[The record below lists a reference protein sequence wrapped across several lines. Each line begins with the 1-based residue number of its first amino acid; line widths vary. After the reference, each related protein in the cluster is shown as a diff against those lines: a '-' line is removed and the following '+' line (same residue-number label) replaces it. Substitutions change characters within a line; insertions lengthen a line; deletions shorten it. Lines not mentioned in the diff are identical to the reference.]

1 MPELTDMQC
10 LVALDDCGIGWV
22 LVRSRHMEDT
32 EILPEQRADDSGI
45 EPEWARGLKV
55 GVYKLTLRTRRP
67 PSHDGEISIYASD
80 VATLWAYE

>member
-10 LVALDDCGIGWV
+10 LVALDDSGVGWV
-22 LVRSRHMEDT
+22 LVRSRHIEDT
-32 EILPEQRADDSGI
+32 NLLAEYRADDNGI
-45 EPEWARGLKV
+45 EPEWAKGLEV

-67 PSHDGEISIYASD
+67 SSDGDVSIYASN